1 MEAMTFMRDAAVRPS
16 PTATQL
22 NSTTLNYQIEE
33 QLAFY
38 NEWLG
43 IKMTECGAWSTASQ
57 AFQRDYCATHGGR
70 TARQHHDYM
79 ATMYAN
85 FFEAALAASADFFEA
100 ALAASAAP
108 ATPAAEAAAA
118 APAAIT
124 ASAASAATASS
135 ARCGGELISHGAS
148 PATITATPAVP
159 PAASPSRI
167 TAACAFM
174 PQQHHDC
181 SAPAAL
187 LVGPI
192 QGGAPHHRSDLVA
205 PAALLV
211 GHSQGGAPHHRSD
224 LVAGDRLTGG

>member
-1 MEAMTFMRDAAVRPS
+1 MEYLIQIQARSSSTSSSSSLHPQAAMEAMTSMRDAAIRPS

-22 NSTTLNYQIEE
+22 NSTTLNYEIEE

-43 IKMTECGAWSTASQ
+43 IKMTECGAWSTATQ
-57 AFQRDYCATHGGR
+57 AFQRDYCAAHGGR

-85 FFEAALAASADFFEA
+85 FFEAAAAASADFFEA

-118 APAAIT
+118 APAIT

-135 ARCGGELISHGAS
+135 ARCGGEPVSHGAS
-148 PATITATPAVP
+148 PATITATPAVH

-174 PQQHHDC
+174 PQQHC
-181 SAPAAL
+181 IAPVAL

-192 QGGAPHHRSDLVA
+192 QGETLDS
-205 PAALLV
+205 
-211 GHSQGGAPHHRSD
+211 
-224 LVAGDRLTGG
+224 